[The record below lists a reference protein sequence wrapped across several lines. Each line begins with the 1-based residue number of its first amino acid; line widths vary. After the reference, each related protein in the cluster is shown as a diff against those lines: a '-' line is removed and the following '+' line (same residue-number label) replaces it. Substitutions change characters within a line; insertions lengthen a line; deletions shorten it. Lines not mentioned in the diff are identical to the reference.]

1 MQVKITISSEDRIVI
16 IPMEY
21 KNDELSINELQI
33 EPYPNKDDDIS
44 KDVVM
49 HLTKAIMEM
58 FKNIHD

>member
-1 MQVKITISSEDRIVI
+1 MQVKISISSEDRIVL
-16 IPMEY
+16 IPREY

-49 HLTKAIMEM
+49 YLTKAIMEM